1 MAWNKSLGS
10 GFRLAAGP
18 RLGHNAGM
26 AAAARPEPCV
36 FCEIIAGRS
45 ESSQVYQ
52 DGLVVAFLD
61 IRPLTPGHLLVVP
74 REHAAGLDDLEE
86 GLGARVFTVAHRL
99 ARALRRSGR
108 RRGRRHEHR
117 RSGLP
122 CEGVNM
128 FLADGAAAGQE
139 VFHVHLH
146 VIPRNPG
153 DGFRLRARR
162 RTPGRDELDAQAASV
177 RHGVTEMPGG

>member
-1 MAWNKSLGS
+1 
-10 GFRLAAGP
+10 
-18 RLGHNAGM
+18 M
-26 AAAARPEPCV
+26 AAAARPGPCV

-74 REHAAGLDDLEE
+74 REHAADLDSLDE

-99 ARALRRSGR
+99 ARALRRSG
-108 RRGRRHEHR
+108 
-117 RSGLP
+117 LP
-122 CEGVNM
+122 CEGVNL
-128 FLADGAAAGQE
+128 FLADGVAAGQE

-153 DGFRLRARR
+153 DGFRLKARS
-162 RTPGRDELDAQAASV
+162 RTPDRGELDANATRIRQGIECHPEA
-177 RHGVTEMPGG
+177 

>member
-1 MAWNKSLGS
+1 
-10 GFRLAAGP
+10 
-18 RLGHNAGM
+18 M

-74 REHAAGLDDLEE
+74 REHAADLDGLDE
-86 GLGARVFTVAHRL
+86 GLGARVFAVAHRL
-99 ARALRRSGR
+99 ARAL
-108 RRGRRHEHR
+108 R

-153 DGFRLRARR
+153 DGFRLKARR

-177 RHGVTEMPGG
+177 HHGVAEMPGG

>member
-26 AAAARPEPCV
+26 AAAARPEPCA
-36 FCEIIAGRS
+36 FCEIIAGRL

-74 REHAAGLDDLEE
+74 REHAAGLDDLDE

-99 ARALRRSGR
+99 AQVL
-108 RRGRRHEHR
+108 R

-153 DGFRLRARR
+153 DGFRLKARR